1 MMRVAIVAGLLAIPG
16 VAVADAASPD
26 DGAATAR
33 APSRPLAVTPAQYS
47 ALKALERQAV
57 HQTCRDV
64 PASYSSETVRL
75 ADDVTHIGTLVGLPT
90 GFLIA
95 LIFAAPL

>member
-1 MMRVAIVAGLLAIPG
+1 MMYAMLVASLLVIPR
-16 VAVADAASPD
+16 VAVANAPSLD
-26 DGAATAR
+26 DGVAPTR
-33 APSRPLAVTPAQYS
+33 APSRPLAVTPAQYG

-90 GFLIA
+90 GLLIA
-95 LIFAAPL
+95 LILAAPL